1 MARHDQSMLGLA
13 SSPIHRWSNRFLVP
27 RLGVALLLVATL
39 AAVMPRPANATTGGI
54 VHAVHGPQCPDVM
67 VVAGRGA
74 GGAPQ
79 GGGRRGGGLPGA
91 PTHLGPVF
99 GGARNKKG
107 RCGGVAQWPP
117 RL

>member
-67 VVAGRGA
+67 VVAVPPPRGAPPGGRG
-74 GGAPQ
+74 
-79 GGGRRGGGLPGA
+79 GGGRLPRRLTARRGRLWGRAYLP
-91 PTHLGPVF
+91 
-99 GGARNKKG
+99 
-107 RCGGVAQWPP
+107 
-117 RL
+117 